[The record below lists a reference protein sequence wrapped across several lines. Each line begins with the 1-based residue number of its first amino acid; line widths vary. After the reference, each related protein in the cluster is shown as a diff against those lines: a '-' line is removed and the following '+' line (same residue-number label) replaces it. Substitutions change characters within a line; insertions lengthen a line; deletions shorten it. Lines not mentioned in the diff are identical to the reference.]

1 MALKNDY
8 QRIAERALL
17 ACDASLAAGI
27 HEKAGFLAYHAF
39 ESAGCALAAHV
50 GLPVGGGVKHTTKIR
65 HFQSAARTLR
75 NEKPV
80 AALAV
85 TLSNLRNSMLYPVPN
100 RTTGSAQIPERVITP
115 AEAKELRKRVG
126 GIVKWVDSSI

>member
-8 QRIAERALL
+8 QRVAERALL

-27 HEKAGFLAYHAF
+27 QEKAGFLAYHAF
-39 ESAGCALAAHV
+39 ESTGCALAAHV
-50 GLPVGGGVKHTTKIR
+50 GLPVGPGVWHPTKIR
-65 HFQSAARTLR
+65 HFQSAAKILK

-85 TLSNLRNSMLYPVPN
+85 TLSNLRNSMLYPMLN
-100 RTTGSAQIPERVITP
+100 KATGSVQLPERVITS
-115 AEAKELRKRVG
+115 AQAKELRKRVA
-126 GIVKWVDSSI
+126 GIVKWVDRSI